1 MAENENGAE
10 KSEQPTEKRKQQAR
24 EKGEVARSRELS
36 TAVLM
41 LTGSG
46 ALLGFGGA
54 VGQAL
59 LGILQRCFALSR
71 EQLLD
76 SAQMLPLLLQ
86 CAGAALLTLLP
97 ILACLFAAGL
107 LAPLL
112 LGGWLFSGAPMQ
124 PKLSRLNPLSGIV
137 RMFSKRSLG
146 ELGKALAKFALV
158 LAVAL
163 AVLLADRSEL
173 LALGKQPLPAAIG
186 HSLNLLGQ
194 NLLWLC
200 CPLLLIAAIDAPMQ
214 WLSQQKKLRMT
225 KQEVKDEHK
234 DSDGKPEVKARIRA
248 LQRERAERRMMA
260 AVPGADVVISNP
272 THFAV
277 ALKYD
282 ENAGHAPLLLAKG
295 SDLLALKIREIAA
308 AHQVC
313 LLESP
318 ALARAIYYSTELDQP
333 IPAGLYQ
340 AVAQV
345 LAWVYQLQ
353 RARPGSN
360 LPPPAA
366 EDLPIPD
373 ELRRDD

>member
-10 KSEQPTEKRKQQAR
+10 KSEQPTEKRLRESR
-24 EKGEVARSRELS
+24 EKGEVARSRELT
-36 TAVLM
+36 TAALM

-46 ALLGFGGA
+46 ALLGFGAA

-59 LGILQRCFALSR
+59 LHILEHCLALSR
-71 EQLLD
+71 QQLLD
-76 SAQMLPLLLQ
+76 TAQMAQLLLNCGQ
-86 CAGAALLTLLP
+86 IALLALLP
-97 ILACLFAAGL
+97 VLGCLFVAGL
-107 LAPLL
+107 LAPMIS
-112 LGGWLFSGAPMQ
+112 GGWLFTGASMQ
-124 PKLSRLNPLSGIV
+124 PKFSRLNPLSGIK
-137 RMFSKRSLG
+137 RMVSARALG
-146 ELGKALAKFALV
+146 ELGKALAKFSLV

-163 AVLLADRSEL
+163 LVLRADRNEL
-173 LALGKQPLPAAIG
+173 LALAKQPLPIAISHG
-186 HSLNLLGQ
+186 LYLLGQ

-200 CPLLLIAAIDAPMQ
+200 LPLLLIAAIDAPMQ

-260 AVPGADVVISNP
+260 AVPEADVVISNP

-282 ENAGHAPLLLAKG
+282 ESAGHAPILLAKG

-318 ALARAIYYSTELDQP
+318 ALARAIYYSTELDAP
-333 IPAGLYQ
+333 IPTGLYQ

-345 LAWVYQLQ
+345 LAWVYQVRQSPDL
-353 RARPGSN
+353 RPPEPQS
-360 LPPPAA
+360 
-366 EDLPIPD
+366 LPIPD
-373 ELRRDD
+373 KLRRDD